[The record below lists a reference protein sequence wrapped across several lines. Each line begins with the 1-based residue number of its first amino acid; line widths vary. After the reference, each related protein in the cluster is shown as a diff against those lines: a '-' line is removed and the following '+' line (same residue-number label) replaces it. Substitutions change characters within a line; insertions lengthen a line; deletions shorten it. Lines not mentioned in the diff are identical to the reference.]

1 LLERQVESRLLLA
14 AAQPR
19 MLVLLAESLRES
31 VMDIGKQCLL
41 AMVVILIG
49 WGLVLPKAA
58 VAAPA
63 PAPALEQLP
72 ALEAEVALSF
82 SSGGQDALNDPA
94 SFRRQRVG
102 RRMLGAAIGIQ
113 IFQVS
118 FAIIARAI
126 TLSPASP
133 WAAGDS
139 LFLESL
145 FSLVSIAA
153 APLGIAG
160 LSRVHSDPS
169 RGAGLGLLEGGI
181 YATSYAG
188 LHLLFSAIAEASESG
203 GQGGGI
209 GILFAVPLVASHLS
223 VGVAMSIAGAVTLV
237 QAELLR
243 SERDMS
249 ASEPQGRRRP
259 VALVAPFPLLR
270 SDGGGLGLL
279 VRF

>member
-1 LLERQVESRLLLA
+1 
-14 AAQPR
+14 
-19 MLVLLAESLRES
+19 M
-31 VMDIGKQCLL
+31 
-41 AMVVILIG
+41 
-49 WGLVLPKAA
+49 
-58 VAAPA
+58 
-63 PAPALEQLP
+63 
-72 ALEAEVALSF
+72 
-82 SSGGQDALNDPA
+82 
-94 SFRRQRVG
+94 
-102 RRMLGAAIGIQ
+102 
-113 IFQVS
+113 
-118 FAIIARAI
+118 
-126 TLSPASP
+126 
-133 WAAGDS
+133 
-139 LFLESL
+139 
-145 FSLVSIAA
+145 
-153 APLGIAG
+153 
-160 LSRVHSDPS
+160 
-169 RGAGLGLLEGGI
+169 LEGGI